1 MVILAPCTGIS
12 THDRKIQRIEKYKME
27 NNPLLK
33 PIDETTL
40 PVIFPYFSGKIKQ
53 NLNTTPNQSICNQ
66 LTEMER
72 KAVLWDEL

>member
-1 MVILAPCTGIS
+1 
-12 THDRKIQRIEKYKME
+12 ME

-40 PVIFPYFSGKIKQ
+40 PVIFPHFSGKIEQ
-53 NLNTTPNQSICNQ
+53 NLNTTPNQSFCNQ